1 MTWTKESILRD
12 AAEKNV
18 RYVRLMFTDIT
29 GTLKNV
35 EVPIAQLEK
44 ALNMQMMNGEN
55 ILEVGFGFYSLTP
68 FTILLILHM

>member
-44 ALNMQMMNGEN
+44 ALNMQMM
-55 ILEVGFGFYSLTP
+55 FD
-68 FTILLILHM
+68 